1 MFKVLKNLKKSW
13 ISVIAIVLLLI
24 VQAAGDLTLPDYTSK
39 IVNVGIQNGGIE
51 NVAPE
56 VIRKSEIDNLLI
68 FTEDDDKILSSYEE
82 ISKENL
88 ENSEYEKL
96 VKNYPALE
104 NEVLYKIKKLSSSEQ
119 EDLDSVMAKPLMMLS
134 TLENEETSEQMK
146 QQMLEQMSASAQTQ
160 VNAQMSEQQKAMQ
173 AQMLE
178 QQKSAMQNM
187 SLMEIIKQMPKDQ
200 LDKMLETVN
209 QKLDDMQESI
219 LEQAA
224 IQEVKNEYKA
234 IGIDTDS
241 LQNKYIIIA
250 GLKMLG
256 ISLAIMV
263 SAISIMCLSARVA
276 ARLAKTL
283 REKVFKKVLNFSNK
297 EFSEYSTASLITRS
311 TNDIQQI
318 QGLIAILFRVIV
330 YAPIIG
336 IGGFLRV
343 LNQSDNSMAWIIG
356 VAILAIL
363 FVVATLFIIAMPRF
377 KKLQQLIDKLNLVAR
392 EILTGLP
399 VIRAFNTEKKEEKR
413 FDKANIDLTKTN
425 LFVNRAMSFMMPT
438 LMLIMNGISLL
449 IVWVGAHGIDNGT
462 MQVGNMMAF
471 IQYTMQIVM
480 SFLMISMVSIMLP
493 RASVSA
499 NRINEVIETD
509 EAIKDSKEPKKL
521 NPSKKGFIEFKN
533 VSFRYPDSDEEV
545 LSDISFTAEP
555 GKTTAIIGSTGSG
568 KSTIVNL
575 IPRFYDVT
583 SGNLLIDGVDI
594 KDIANKDLRKI
605 IGFVP
610 QKGILFSG
618 TIESNIKYGNP
629 DMSDDQ
635 MIEASQ
641 IAQATEFIESK
652 PEKYQEPIA
661 QGGSNVSGGQKQ
673 RLSIARAIA
682 IDPEILVFD
691 DSFSAL
697 DFKTDSILR
706 AELAKKT
713 KDKTV
718 IIVAQRINTILN
730 ADQIIVL
737 EDGKVV
743 GKGTHEE
750 LLKNN
755 ETYKQIALSQLSAKE
770 LNIQESNS
778 TENEQKSE
786 MEGGKKHE

>member
-1 MFKVLKNLKKSW
+1 MFKVLKNLKESW
-13 ISVIAIVLLLI
+13 ISVIAIVLLLM

-56 VIRKSEIDNLLI
+56 VIRKSEMENMLI
-68 FTEDDDKILSSYEE
+68 FTEEDDKILASYEE
-82 ISKENL
+82 ISKDNL
-88 ENSEYEKL
+88 DSTEYEKL
-96 VKNYPALE
+96 VKKYPALE
-104 NEVLYKIKKLSSSEQ
+104 NEALYRIKKISSSEQ
-119 EDLDSVMAKPLMMLS
+119 NELDSLMAKPLMMLS
-134 TLENEETSEQMK
+134 VT
-146 QQMLEQMSASAQTQ
+146 
-160 VNAQMSEQQKAMQ
+160 
-173 AQMLE
+173 
-178 QQKSAMQNM
+178 
-187 SLMEIIKQMPKDQ
+187 KQMPKEQ
-200 LDKMLETVN
+200 LDQMLETVN
-209 QKLDDMQESI
+209 QKIDDMQESI

-234 IGIDTDS
+234 IGMNTDII
-241 LQNKYIIIA
+241 QNQYIIMA

-256 ISLAIMV
+256 ISLIIMI

-283 REKVFKKVLNFSNK
+283 REKVFKKVLRFSNK

-318 QGLIAILFRVIV
+318 QGLIAILFRVLV

-356 VAILAIL
+356 VAIIAIL

-413 FDKANIDLTKTN
+413 FDKANMDLTKTN

-499 NRINEVIETD
+499 NRINEIIETD

-521 NPSKKGFIEFKN
+521 NPSKKGLVEFKN

-594 KDIANKDLRKI
+594 KDISNKDLRKI
-605 IGFVP
+605 IGFVS

-629 DMSDDQ
+629 NMSDEQ
-635 MIEASQ
+635 MIEAAQ

-697 DFKTDSILR
+697 DFKTDSVLR

-713 KDKTV
+713 QDKTV

-750 LLKNN
+750 LIKNN

-770 LNIQESNS
+770 LNLEDSNLR
-778 TENEQKSE
+778 TENNQL
-786 MEGGKKHE
+786 MGEGGKEHE

>member
-1 MFKVLKNLKKSW
+1 MFKVLKNLKESW

-56 VIRKSEIDNLLI
+56 VIRKSEMENLLI
-68 FTEDDDKILSSYEE
+68 FTDDDDKILSSYEE

-88 ENSEYEKL
+88 KNSEYEKL
-96 VKNYPALE
+96 VKKYPALE

-119 EDLDSVMAKPLMMLS
+119 EDLDSLMAKPLMMLS
-134 TLENEETSEQMK
+134 ITR
-146 QQMLEQMSASAQTQ
+146 
-160 VNAQMSEQQKAMQ
+160 
-173 AQMLE
+173 
-178 QQKSAMQNM
+178 
-187 SLMEIIKQMPKDQ
+187 QMPKEQ

-241 LQNKYIIIA
+241 LQNQYIIIS

-318 QGLIAILFRVIV
+318 QGLIAILFRVVV

-425 LFVNRAMSFMMPT
+425 LFVNRAMSFMMPI

-499 NRINEVIETD
+499 NRINEIIETD

-521 NPSKKGFIEFKN
+521 NPNKKGFVEFKN

-629 DMSDDQ
+629 NMSDEQ
-635 MIEASQ
+635 MIEAAQ

-682 IDPEILVFD
+682 INPEILVFD

-706 AELAKKT
+706 SELAKKT

-755 ETYKQIALSQLSAKE
+755 EIYKQIALSQLSAEE

-778 TENEQKSE
+778 TEKEL
-786 MEGGKKHE
+786 EGGK

>member
-1 MFKVLKNLKKSW
+1 MFKVLKNLKESW
-13 ISVIAIVLLLI
+13 ISVITIVLLLI

-56 VIRKSEIDNLLI
+56 VIRKSEMENMLI
-68 FTEDDDKILSSYEE
+68 FTEEDDKILASYEE
-82 ISKENL
+82 ISKDNL
-88 ENSEYEKL
+88 DSAEYEKL
-96 VKNYPALE
+96 VKKYPALE
-104 NEVLYKIKKLSSSEQ
+104 NESLYKIKKISSSEQ
-119 EDLDSVMAKPLMMLS
+119 DELDSLMAKPLMMLS
-134 TLENEETSEQMK
+134 VT
-146 QQMLEQMSASAQTQ
+146 
-160 VNAQMSEQQKAMQ
+160 
-173 AQMLE
+173 
-178 QQKSAMQNM
+178 
-187 SLMEIIKQMPKDQ
+187 KQMPKEQ
-200 LDKMLETVN
+200 LDQMLETVN

-234 IGIDTDS
+234 IGMDTDS
-241 LQNKYIIIA
+241 IQNQYIIMA

-256 ISLAIMV
+256 ISLIIMI

-283 REKVFKKVLNFSNK
+283 REKVFKKVLRFSNK

-318 QGLIAILFRVIV
+318 QGLIAILFRVLV

-356 VAILAIL
+356 VAIVAIL

-413 FDKANIDLTKTN
+413 FDKANMDLTKTN

-499 NRINEVIETD
+499 NRINEIIET
-509 EAIKDSKEPKKL
+509 EETIKDSKEPKKL
-521 NPSKKGFIEFKN
+521 NPNKKGLVEFKN

-594 KDIANKDLRKI
+594 KDISNKDLRKI

-629 DMSDDQ
+629 NMSDEQ
-635 MIEASQ
+635 MIEAAQ

-682 IDPEILVFD
+682 IEPEILVFD

-713 KDKTV
+713 QDKTV

-750 LLKNN
+750 LIKTN

-770 LNIQESNS
+770 LNLEDSS
-778 TENEQKSE
+778 LKTEKNKL
-786 MEGGKKHE
+786 MGEGGKEHE